1 MRGLLGQDVAPE
13 AVERRDEG
21 AAQLQRLATERDDA
35 AVLAEAEKERR
46 QSSI

>member
-1 MRGLLGQDVAPE
+1 MRGLLGQDVAAE
-13 AVERRDEG
+13 AVETTVQ
-21 AAQLQRLATERDDA
+21 QLQRLATERDDA